1 MTKYGWFRLISVF
14 LLVAVLTFICVIE
27 DRLVFSSLNAV
38 NNYCYEIESAVDKN
52 GGIVNCEV
60 ASLVDNMEYEWKE
73 NEKKL
78 CFLVNHKSIEQ
89 LGVEIVRLKTYIDE
103 EEPIEFYVSLDI
115 VKNYVETFQHFMG
128 ASFHNIL

>member
-1 MTKYGWFRLISVF
+1 MTKYGVFKLVSVIVLIGI
-14 LLVAVLTFICVIE
+14 LVAVCVVE
-27 DRLVFSSLNAV
+27 DRLVVTSLERV
-38 NNYCYEIESAVDKN
+38 NNFCYEIEAAVERND
-52 GGIVNCEV
+52 GIVNGEV
-60 ASLVDNMEYEWKE
+60 SALVDNMEYTWETDE
-73 NEKKL
+73 SRL

-115 VKNYVETFQHFMG
+115 IKSYVETFQHFMG